1 MKLCNDCDL
10 NYRLSKNKR
19 LLVEL
24 TLIQVAQLTAEAEE
38 PGQGRSLSRL
48 YLPFSIRLLPKRLNP
63 LHRNRSLLPG
73 TTRHS
78 QPATMLLP
86 YSNRTPHTVRQ
97 NRFSRNIRS
106 VSAGFSPRS
115 RPDACQSAAENIGGK
130 EDSGHESRK
139 HGYFHP
145 AVAGTTN
152 RKSRSCCTGYGC
164 HPQADANWE
173 DYIFNEKD
181 LNYYWREF
189 AARLPKEE
197 AANAGRMMNMQPQLL
212 KDGVTFEVAVDNDI
226 VQKYMQQLAPHIETH
241 LRTQLHNRKIRMTVR
256 VSAPNEN
263 IRAYSHV
270 ERFQMMSQKNPK
282 LLKLKEALGLEL
294 S

>member
-1 MKLCNDCDL
+1 MHANPLPKPSAEKKIPVMKAG
-10 NYRLSKNKR
+10 SMG
-19 LLVEL
+19 
-24 TLIQVAQLTAEAEE
+24 I
-38 PGQGRSLSRL
+38 
-48 YLPFSIRLLPKRLNP
+48 SIR
-63 LHRNRSLLPG
+63 RSQAPQ
-73 TTRHS
+73 TEKAA
-78 QPATMLLP
+78 PAAQAT
-86 YSNRTPHTVRQ
+86 
-97 NRFSRNIRS
+97 
-106 VSAGFSPRS
+106 
-115 RPDACQSAAENIGGK
+115 AAI
-130 EDSGHESRK
+130 
-139 HGYFHP
+139 
-145 AVAGTTN
+145 
-152 RKSRSCCTGYGC
+152 
-164 HPQADANWE
+164 PQADANWE